1 MTDQV
6 SEQRTIL
13 ESELFLEGK
22 RRERRGFIALAFGLA
37 IATGSVA
44 ALLTVLPLKEMEAF
58 VVMVDKDTGMASR
71 IVEVQPASM
80 NEAEAVRQGLIF
92 NYVMDRETYDEND
105 NENRLL
111 KVFRMS
117 SLLEQDKLRS
127 LWNPGNPY
135 YPPTLYG
142 ASGKVAIK
150 VLSISEVGENTATVR
165 FTKTFSQTGEDD
177 RVGKFYATVTY
188 AFQPSTESAVELVWE
203 NPLGFV
209 VTDYRITAESL
220 EEQE

>member
-1 MTDQV
+1 MTDRL

-22 RRERRGFIALAFGLA
+22 RRERRGSIIGTVGLVIAAGGIAAALA
-37 IATGSVA
+37 T
-44 ALLTVLPLKEMEAF
+44 LPLKQTEAF

-71 IVEVQPASM
+71 VVQVEPATMS
-80 NEAEAVRQGLIF
+80 EAEAVRKGLLF
-92 NYVMDRETYDEND
+92 SYVMDRETYDEND

-127 LWNPGNPY
+127 LWNPSNPN

-142 ASGKVAIK
+142 NSGKVEIK
-150 VLSISEVGENTATVR
+150 VLSISEISETTATVR
-165 FTKTFSQTGEDD
+165 FTKTFSQHGEDD
-177 RVGKFYATVTY
+177 RIGKFYATVTY
-188 AFQPSTESAVELVWE
+188 QFQPSTESAVELVWE

-209 VTDYRITAESL
+209 VTNYRVTAESL
-220 EEQE
+220 EEEK

>member
-1 MTDQV
+1 MTDRV
-6 SEQRTIL
+6 SEQRTLL

-22 RRERRGFIALAFGLA
+22 RRERRGFVALTIGLVIAA
-37 IATGSVA
+37 GSVA
-44 ALLTVLPLKEMEAF
+44 ALVSILPLKQTEAF
-58 VVMVDKDTGMASR
+58 VAIVDKDTGMASR
-71 IVEVQPASM
+71 LVQIAPATM
-80 NEAEAVRQGLIF
+80 NEADAVRQGLLF

-127 LWNPGNPY
+127 LWNPTNPN

-142 ASGKVAIK
+142 SSGKVEIK
-150 VLSISEVGENTATVR
+150 VLSISEVSENTATVR
-165 FTKTFSQTGEDD
+165 FTKTFSQVGEDD
-177 RVGKFYATVTY
+177 RIGKFYATVTY
-188 AFQPSTESAVELVWE
+188 EFQPSTESAVELVWE

-209 VTDYRITAESL
+209 VTNYRITAESL